1 MLKKISI
8 PIIFSASF
16 LILLLILFV
25 SLKFINNTNKL
36 SIEDVSNRLNLTTI
50 DTSNMQDVSIEYIIN
65 TIGIDAKYIKD
76 YIGKIPII
84 NVSSSMYI
92 LIQTPSSTDA
102 KKVVKKLEE
111 YGEIYEKSWDSFL
124 LSEQD
129 LVRNRKIDRINNFAY
144 IVVSEDIF

>member
-1 MLKKISI
+1 MVK
-8 PIIFSASF
+8 
-16 LILLLILFV
+16 
-25 SLKFINNTNKL
+25 
-36 SIEDVSNRLNLTTI
+36 
-50 DTSNMQDVSIEYIIN
+50 EYIIN